1 MLCMRRFRR
10 PRRLL
15 RAYSPQCSLS
25 FKDAGIRA
33 YVDGQLCGF
42 SASLKQSLFDFQV
55 HEIDPDGHELHLL
68 DDEGRPEAPNE
79 GIWYLHFRLYKEGM
93 DTLEALSRVGKA
105 LGRPPRHFRFAGHKD
120 RCAVTVQQVSCSSLR
135 PQELR
140 HAMQQEEWDSRLQLS
155 HLQIKRRPL
164 HLGDLSGNRF
174 QVVLR
179 HVDQE
184 ASLVEAHLHKLEEHG
199 FLNYFG
205 TQRFGTQ
212 VIRGYHVGSALLSHD
227 FPRAVRLILGDVRAL
242 PERSEAPECPELRW
256 DEAAQEAQQRV
267 LVAWHR
273 GPHEVAEA
281 AKEALDLMPRRYHLE
296 RGDTAELA
304 AAAAHAVCEISAKF
318 AVQRGGWALI
328 EVQEVFRHNLEERR
342 SSPSALPTAPPWATG
357 RCQEVRCGEG
367 TARPRSSRRSA
378 SQEWMGPGRWSCPC
392 LVPPSTTRLGS
403 VGSMKLLQRSSWGF
417 PWKLFIAGFHCTSH
431 SEEPIAQKWRGF
443 KTSPGNSLTLR
454 RPWHC
459 SGAAGACCG
468 PTGID
473 GEATW
478 SRTRRL

>member
-296 RGDTAELA
+296 RGLLLSLA
-304 AAAAHAVCEISAKF
+304 KKLTPEETLQNLPRQLLMLYVKSAQSLLFNEVLSQCSAHRPAVGDW
-318 AVQRGGWALI
+318 AVPRGAMRGGHGAPTQLTEECVARVDGSW
-328 EVQEVFRHNLEERR
+328 EVV
-342 SSPSALPTAPPWATG
+342 LPLPGSTIHYPPGLRGLYEA
-357 RCQEVRCGEG
+357 
-367 TARPRSSRRSA
+367 A
-378 SQEWMGPGRWSCPC
+378 SE
-392 LVPPSTTRLGS
+392 
-403 VGSMKLLQRSSWGF
+403 KLLGI
-417 PWKLFIAGFHCTSH
+417 PLEAFHSRLPLH
-431 SEEPIAQKWRGF
+431 LPLRGAYRP
-443 KTSPGNSLTLR
+443 KVARLQDLTWQLLDA
-454 RPWHC
+454 
-459 SGAAGACCG
+459 S
-468 PTGID
+468 
-473 GEATW
+473 EATW